1 MSYREKRKFPLR
13 HKGFSPRAA
22 TGDYYE
28 RYNVYQNQKR
38 DHNRRRLISQKY
50 EVASTTVEENVAQV
64 ETCIYSDCPKSSPKK
79 IRRGKRD
86 KISCNQRKEPEGL
99 KIDDDQENVLGSE
112 ENTVKLTTEDSS

>member
-64 ETCIYSDCPKSSPKK
+64 ETCIYSDCPNSYPKK

-86 KISCNQRKEPEGL
+86 KVSCNQRNEPEGL
-99 KIDDDQENVLGSE
+99 KINDDQENVLGSE

>member
-13 HKGFSPRAA
+13 HKGFLPRAG

-28 RYNVYQNQKR
+28 RYNVYQNQ
-38 DHNRRRLISQKY
+38 RRVIGQKQG
-50 EVASTTVEENVAQV
+50 VASTTAEEDVSQV
-64 ETCIYSDCPKSSPKK
+64 EMCIYCDCPKSSPKK